1 MVMVDHHALQN
12 FGAFGMYLVE
22 GKEHRFSNLMWC
34 KLSHQMC
41 TNHEPSVMNAN
52 ENVLFLTWNPALR

>member
-1 MVMVDHHALQN
+1 MMVDHHALQN

-41 TNHEPSVMNAN
+41 ANHEPSVMNAN
-52 ENVLFLTWNPALR
+52 ENVLFLTWNPALQ